1 MTLAVRQVVAA
12 VGAVVLTATAGLLV
26 EREVIRAQGVA
37 LTRESMRSTLLGAEN
52 ARTAISGMRQRGTFD
67 DVKLGAAAAGQSDFR
82 RTAIY
87 ETVPVVAAWRSISQV
102 AKAQGYQFRIPA
114 SSPRNPENQPTA
126 DEARILEALETT
138 SQGEYFAVDTERREI
153 VLARPIRLTED
164 CMLCHGQPSTSPG
177 GDGKDLLGFRMEGWR
192 TGQVHG
198 AFLLRASMDHV
209 DAVVR
214 AGMMQVALWVVPFS
228 LLVGGF
234 VYWLTRRS
242 FALFTGGMGSVLEGS
257 GRVAN
262 TSRQIAAASLS
273 LAECVN
279 QQVASLQQTSSA
291 GLQLQ
296 RGTERNTES
305 SEAAVRLTDN
315 SDSDVADA
323 RQTLALMEWAMGGI
337 GESSERI
344 RKIIAV
350 IDGLAFQ
357 TNILALNAAV
367 EAARAGNAGLG
378 FAVVAE
384 EVRSLAQRSA
394 EAARD
399 TAQLI
404 EASSEQGVKGQ
415 RQLVEVK
422 KAFESLTSE
431 FQQIR
436 RSVVSVRDAG
446 SEQMQEIRHILAAV
460 RAMENLAS
468 ETSSHAEEGAAV
480 AQSLGDEAQLLENT
494 VKELDRLAR

>member
-1 MTLAVRQVVAA
+1 VAA

-26 EREVIRAQGVA
+26 EREVIRRQGVA
-37 LTRESMRSTLLGAEN
+37 LTRESMRSTLLSAEN
-52 ARTAISGMRQRGTFD
+52 ARNAISAMRQRGTFD
-67 DVKLGAAAAGQSDFR
+67 DVRLGAAAAGRSDFR

-87 ETVPVVAAWRSISQV
+87 ETVPVVAAWRSISEV
-102 AKAQGYQFRIPA
+102 AGVQGYQFRIPA
-114 SSPRNPENQPTA
+114 ASPRNPENRPTP
-126 DEARILEALETT
+126 DETRILAALETT
-138 SQGEYFAVDTERREI
+138 SLGEYFAVDAERREI

-164 CMLCHGQPSTSPG
+164 CMLCHGQPSASPR
-177 GDGKDLLGFRMEGWR
+177 GDGKDLLGFPMEGWR

-198 AFLLRASMDHV
+198 AFVLRSSMDRV

-214 AGMMQVALWVVPFS
+214 AGMTQVALWVVPFS

-242 FALFTGGMGSVLEGS
+242 FALFTGGMDVVLQGS
-257 GRVAN
+257 GRVSI
-262 TSRQIAAASLS
+262 TSGQIAAASLS

-279 QQVASLQQTSSA
+279 RQVANLQRTASA
-291 GLQLQ
+291 GRQLQL
-296 RGTERNTES
+296 GTERNTES
-305 SEAAVRLTDN
+305 SEVAVRLTDR
-315 SDSDVADA
+315 SDTDVAEA
-323 RQTLALMEWAMGGI
+323 RQTLSRMEGAMGGI
-337 GESSERI
+337 GESSARI

-367 EAARAGNAGLG
+367 EAARAGDAGLG
-378 FAVVAE
+378 FAVVAD

-399 TAQLI
+399 TAVLI
-404 EASSEQGVKGQ
+404 EESIEQGANGQ
-415 RQLVEVK
+415 RQLLEVK
-422 KAFESLTSE
+422 KAFTSLTSE

-436 RSVVSVRDAG
+436 QAVISVREGG
-446 SEQMQEIRHILAAV
+446 SVQMREIRCILDAV
-460 RAMENLAS
+460 RAMEHLAN

-480 AQSLGDEAQLLENT
+480 AQSLGEEAKL
-494 VKELDRLAR
+494 LDRTVQELHELAR